1 MHVKVVV
8 QGSKMVFESIK
19 IEHKF
24 ECPSIIEIELNE
36 IIESWVRRSVEQQP
50 RELKSKD
57 ASINTT
63 LNVNNMTKNISSS
76 SVLPPSVYVML
87 FIFEISCTI

>member
-1 MHVKVVV
+1 
-8 QGSKMVFESIK
+8 MVFESIK

-63 LNVNNMTKNISSS
+63 LNVNNMEKNIFS
-76 SVLPPSVYVML
+76 PSASPVYVML
-87 FIFEISCTI
+87 FISEISCTI